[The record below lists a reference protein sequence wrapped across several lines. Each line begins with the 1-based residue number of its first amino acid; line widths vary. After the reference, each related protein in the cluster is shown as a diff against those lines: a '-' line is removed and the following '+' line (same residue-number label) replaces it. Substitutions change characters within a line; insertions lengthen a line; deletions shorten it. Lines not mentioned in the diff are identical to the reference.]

1 MAASD
6 IFYNVRPGQGV
17 TNNYYGGRPQD
28 YLNAPGDPNAPLDWG
43 ALLGQLATGGYDIYR
58 ATAGGTHGDVGRA
71 KESAAMADPFASQR
85 PQYQQQLQQLMTDPN
100 SFKQDPGYQFALG
113 QGQEAI
119 SGASNALYGG
129 TRAGS
134 LYPELAKYTEG
145 YASQSYDNRIQQ
157 LMQMAGVQA
166 GSPGTA
172 GALNAGGYQNQSSDL
187 GGGVSNLLRSLFPQA
202 GAGFGSQLM
211 KLLFPNSSRAGP
223 DPGDG
228 SYGPQYQG
236 PDPGDGSYGPQYQGP
251 DPGDG
256 TYGPQWP
263 GGGGG
268 DPFSFGDPG
277 GMNDFGGGGFGGNDF
292 GDLGSFFDP

>member
-6 IFYNVRPGQGV
+6 SYYNVRPGQGV
-17 TNNYYGGRPQD
+17 TNNYYGAGATRGG
-28 YLNAPGDPNAPLDWG
+28 AGGAGGETDWG
-43 ALLGQLATGGYDIYR
+43 AVIGELLTGGYDIYR
-58 ATAGGTHGDVGRA
+58 GLAGGGRGDVGRA

-85 PQYQQQLQQLMTDPN
+85 PQYQQQLLGLMTDPN
-100 SFKQDPGYQFALG
+100 SFKQDPGYQFALS
-113 QGQEAI
+113 QGQRAI

-157 LMQMAGVQA
+157 LMQMAGVQS

-172 GALNAGGYQNQSSDL
+172 GALNAGGYQNQDASL
-187 GGGVSNLLRSLFPQA
+187 GGGTSNLLRSLFPQV
-202 GAGFGSQLM
+202 GAGLGSQLM
-211 KLLFPNSSRAGP
+211 KLLFPNSSGAGP

-228 SYGPQYQG
+228 TYGPQYQG

-277 GMNDFGGGGFGGNDF
+277 GMNDFGGGGFTLPDEWFNEF
-292 GDLGSFFDP
+292 MP

>member
-6 IFYNVRPGQGV
+6 SFYNVRPGQGV

-85 PQYQQQLQQLMTDPN
+85 PQYQQQLLGLMTDPN
-100 SFKQDPGYQFALG
+100 SFKQDPGYQFALSQG
-113 QGQEAI
+113 QGAI

-145 YASQSYDNRIQQ
+145 YAAQNYDNRIQQ
-157 LMQMAGVQA
+157 LMQMAGVQS

-172 GALNAGGYQNQSSDL
+172 GALNAGGYQNQGASL
-187 GGGVSNLLRSLFPQA
+187 GGGTSNLLRSLFPQA
-202 GAGFGSQLM
+202 GAGLGSQLM
-211 KLLFPNSSRAGP
+211 KLLFPNSSGA
-223 DPGDG
+223 
-228 SYGPQYQG
+228 
-236 PDPGDGSYGPQYQGP
+236 GP

-256 TYGPQWP
+256 TYGPQYQGPDPMDGTYGPQWP
-263 GGGGG
+263 GGDGG

-277 GMNDFGGGGFGGNDF
+277 GMNDFGGGGFTLPDEWFNEF
-292 GDLGSFFDP
+292 MP